1 MTTCMHLTTYRW
13 PVPEPRWLRPDDL
26 VEDESEDDELEI
38 ELPSGRKKRYG
49 YLDGRKVILF

>member
-1 MTTCMHLTTYRW
+1 
-13 PVPEPRWLRPDDL
+13 L